1 MPHMAHDF
9 SNSAI
14 IDYRPGLN
22 FSSMLA
28 NKQPDFMT
36 TGSEYKVN
44 LDNNGHTVNMQIQP
58 AKIAAP
64 LAGMSSANAPVF
76 LSNEQIAHVAS
87 RIASEL
93 CGKPV
98 LETEAALLAP
108 VVPEAVPPHIA
119 RQLEVMK
126 HRIDALQKEL
136 KFDAV
141 PGELSRAAPQP
152 IMQQAPLHQPAPL
165 QASRQS
171 LEAENSLHI
180 GLRHHTDILRETQ
193 RKIDALESDMSYVL
207 GVSTD
212 HAQCLDL
219 MDAGLRN
226 QKAEIESSHA
236 MTRFHNEQLSENQ
249 ERMLSYETDV
259 AEHRADSLQLQ
270 EECLSSVS
278 ALRDEYNTQ
287 SQSSDAVYEQ
297 LHAVDAG
304 LQNHRNEIRALRSE
318 YAASAISRSAHE
330 QALAA
335 SQQHIASTQ
344 RQLSEMDSGL
354 TNHQTQIRSL
364 KQDMQT
370 QGAAMNSNF
379 EEQRGKLRTVQSGMQ
394 SSNSTLSAGLQ
405 NHKDEIRSLRSDV
418 AQQRQ
423 GVDALRAQQNQS
435 LQSSQSLNTL
445 SAGLQH
451 HKEEIRSLR
460 SDAAQQRHG
469 VEAMRAQQSQSAQS
483 IQSMQSVQSVQSMQA
498 HAAIPAQSQL
508 QNLQSQIDALQN
520 SIIMSQVPS
529 QGRVATNVS
538 RGDLSAFLQ
547 TRAQR

>member
-1 MPHMAHDF
+1 MSFATKAMTSGTRVSSVPRAPVMPHMAHDF

-58 AKIAAP
+58 AKIAAS
-64 LAGMSSANAPVF
+64 LAGVSSANAPVF

-98 LETEAALLAP
+98 LETEAAPLAP
-108 VVPEAVPPHIA
+108 VLPEAVPPHIA

-141 PGELSRAAPQP
+141 PSELSRAAPQP
-152 IMQQAPLHQPAPL
+152 MMQQAPVQPMMQQAPVLQPAPL
-165 QASRQS
+165 QAQRQS

-226 QKAEIESSHA
+226 QKSEIESSHA
-236 MTRFHNEQLSENQ
+236 LTRFHNEQLSENQ
-249 ERMLSYETDV
+249 ERMLSYESDV

-270 EECLSSVS
+270 EECLSSVA

-287 SQSSDAVYEQ
+287 SQTSSAVYEQ
-297 LHAVDAG
+297 FHAVDAG

-318 YAASAISRSAHE
+318 YAASANSRSAHE
-330 QALAA
+330 EALAA

-344 RQLSEMDSGL
+344 RPDCRTTRTRSARSGL
-354 TNHQTQIRSL
+354 TWRS
-364 KQDMQT
+364 
-370 QGAAMNSNF
+370 
-379 EEQRGKLRTVQSGMQ
+379 RGKEWTRCGRSKTSLCSR
-394 SSNSTLSAGLQ
+394 SNPST
-405 NHKDEIRSLRSDV
+405 
-418 AQQRQ
+418 
-423 GVDALRAQQNQS
+423 
-435 LQSSQSLNTL
+435 
-445 SAGLQH
+445 
-451 HKEEIRSLR
+451 
-460 SDAAQQRHG
+460 
-469 VEAMRAQQSQSAQS
+469 
-483 IQSMQSVQSVQSMQA
+483 
-498 HAAIPAQSQL
+498 P
-508 QNLQSQIDALQN
+508 
-520 SIIMSQVPS
+520 
-529 QGRVATNVS
+529 
-538 RGDLSAFLQ
+538 
-547 TRAQR
+547 

>member
-1 MPHMAHDF
+1 MSFATKAMTSGTRVSSVPREPVMPYMAHDF

-28 NKQPDFMT
+28 NKQSDFMT

-58 AKIAAP
+58 AKIAAS
-64 LAGMSSANAPVF
+64 LASVASPNAPVF
-76 LSNEQIAHVAS
+76 LSNEQIANVAS

-98 LETEAALLAP
+98 LEAEAAPLAP
-108 VVPEAVPPHIA
+108 FVSEAVPPHIA

-141 PGELSRAAPQP
+141 AGEQSRADPQP
-152 IMQQAPLHQPAPL
+152 IVNQAPVLQPAPL
-165 QASRQS
+165 QASFKS
-171 LEAENSLHI
+171 LETENNMQMDA
-180 GLRHHTDILRETQ
+180 GLRHHADILRETQ
-193 RKIDALESDMSYVL
+193 RKIEALETDMSYVL

-212 HAQCLDL
+212 HAECLNL
-219 MDAGLRN
+219 MDEGLRN
-226 QKAEIESSHA
+226 QKSEIESSHA
-236 MTRFHNEQLSENQ
+236 MTRLHNEQLSETQ

-270 EECLSSVS
+270 EECLSSMG

-287 SQSSDAVYEQ
+287 TRASSAINKQ
-297 LHAVDAG
+297 LYAVDAG

-318 YAASAISRSAHE
+318 YTANADIRSAHE
-330 QALAA
+330 EALAA
-335 SQQHIASTQ
+335 SKQLIASTQ
-344 RQLSEMDSGL
+344 RQLIEMDSGL

-364 KQDMQT
+364 KQDMQSHN
-370 QGAAMNSNF
+370 ANMNSTL
-379 EEQRGKLRTVQSGMQ
+379 EEQRGQLRNVQSGMQ
-394 SSNSTLSAGLQ
+394 TNNSTLSAGLH
-405 NHKDEIRSLRSDV
+405 N
-418 AQQRQ
+418 
-423 GVDALRAQQNQS
+423 
-435 LQSSQSLNTL
+435 
-445 SAGLQH
+445 

-460 SDAAQQRHG
+460 SEAAQQRQG
-469 VEAMRAQQSQSAQS
+469 AEAMRAQQSQSAQS
-483 IQSMQSVQSVQSMQA
+483 LQSMQSAQSMQA
-498 HAAIPAQSQL
+498 HAAIPAQAQL
-508 QNLQSQIDALQN
+508 QNLQSQIDALHN
-520 SIIMSQVPS
+520 TILMSQAPS

-538 RGDLSAFLQ
+538 RGDLSSFLQ